1 MRTHFI
7 VNMHKG
13 LTKVYIEEI
22 SNTELRIIVRKFKDI
37 LKK

>member
-7 VNMHKG
+7 VDMHKG
-13 LTKVYIEEI
+13 LPKVHIEAI